1 MIPKCCKSCEA
12 INVWSNAAY
21 GWMIEHHPGAVC
33 RPEFF
38 MSAKMI
44 NKCPNFS
51 PVVDDK
57 QEQIPGIRE
66 LFMKNYK
73 LVIEDD

>member
-1 MIPKCCKSCEA
+1 MMPKCCKSCEA

-21 GWMIEHHPGAVC
+21 GWLVLKTPETEC

-51 PVVDDK
+51 PVVDDDR
-57 QEQIPGIRE
+57 QALGIHE
-66 LFMKNYK
+66 LIIENYK
-73 LVIEDD
+73 LVTEDD